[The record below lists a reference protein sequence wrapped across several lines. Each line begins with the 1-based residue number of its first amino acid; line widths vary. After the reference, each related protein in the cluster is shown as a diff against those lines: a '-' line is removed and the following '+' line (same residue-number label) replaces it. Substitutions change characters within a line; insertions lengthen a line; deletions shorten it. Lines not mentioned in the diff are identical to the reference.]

1 MQTMADNPS
10 IPIGEFARRA
20 GVAASALRFYETQG
34 LLASRRSAGGQRQ
47 YPRSEL
53 RRVAFIRAAQAVG
66 LSLDEVRAALAGLPG
81 QRTPNAR
88 DWQQLSSRW
97 QPLLDIRIAALTRLR
112 DQLSSCIGCGCLSLT
127 SCALYNPGDAAATR
141 GSGPRYLMGDRS
153 AEVLAARAQGPL
165 LHCAPSGESRAQ
177 AGPPK
182 AQKRGETRPRT
193 LRQKD

>member
-1 MQTMADNPS
+1 MPDNPD
-10 IPIGEFARRA
+10 IPIGDFARRA

-34 LLASRRSAGGQRQ
+34 LLTSQRSSGGQRQ

-81 QRTPNAR
+81 QLTPNAR

-97 QPLLDIRIAALTRLR
+97 QPLLDTRIAALTRLR
-112 DQLSSCIGCGCLSLT
+112 DQLASCIGCGCLSLT
-127 SCALYNPGDAAATR
+127 RCALYNPGDAAAVR

-153 AEVLAARAQGPL
+153 SEVLGARAQGPL
-165 LHCAPSGESRAQ
+165 LHCPASGESNAQ

-182 AQKRGETRPRT
+182 AQKPGKTRPRT